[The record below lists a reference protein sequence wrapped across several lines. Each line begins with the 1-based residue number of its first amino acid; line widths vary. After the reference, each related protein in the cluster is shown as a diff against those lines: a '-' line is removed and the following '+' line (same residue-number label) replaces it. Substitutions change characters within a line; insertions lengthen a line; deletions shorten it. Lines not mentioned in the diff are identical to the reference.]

1 MGVSITFDADAKAGC
16 SSNIKD
22 VKDWITACDTAF
34 VIPKTIIE
42 LVTMDGTVRM
52 GGHDVIVVVIKDD
65 DVAAVVVGLDVEVE
79 ATFAVCKSLTGPRGL
94 ELRAVL
100 VGREGEGIFLWETKT
115 ETKQNRQQAKQ
126 GQARSIGVALRAQ
139 IKNNAAHTNTD
150 KQHINSLVAWQT
162 ITMQYRGRKLSIVL

>member
-1 MGVSITFDADAKAGC
+1 
-16 SSNIKD
+16 
-22 VKDWITACDTAF
+22 
-34 VIPKTIIE
+34 
-42 LVTMDGTVRM
+42 MDGTVRM
-52 GGHDVIVVVIKDD
+52 GGHDVIVVIKDD

-126 GQARSIGVALRAQ
+126 GQARSMGVALRAQ
-139 IKNNAAHTNTD
+139 IKKTM
-150 KQHINSLVAWQT
+150 QHIQT
-162 ITMQYRGRKLSIVL
+162 QTNNT

>member
-1 MGVSITFDADAKAGC
+1 M
-16 SSNIKD
+16 
-22 VKDWITACDTAF
+22 
-34 VIPKTIIE
+34 IPKTIIE
-42 LVTMDGTVRM
+42 LVTMDGTVCM

-126 GQARSIGVALRAQ
+126 GQARSMGVALRAQ
-139 IKNNAAHTNTD
+139 IKKTM
-150 KQHINSLVAWQT
+150 QHIQT
-162 ITMQYRGRKLSIVL
+162 QTNNT